1 MTISIGTLS
10 DHRLE
15 MAERKGPGHP
25 DTICDAITEE
35 ISIALCEYYLN
46 TFGMIM
52 HHNIDKAL
60 LIGGQSQ
67 PRFGGGSV
75 TEPISL
81 IIAGRATHEVDGKV
95 IPVKDIAVETA
106 KAWTRKNLRF
116 LRVDKD
122 IRFEARIRPGSSDLV
137 QLFSR
142 FGKGEIPLANDT
154 SFGAGYFPFSPLE
167 SSILDIDQLLGHAKT
182 RNQFPFVG
190 EDTKVMGTRLSR
202 HRQYTIAIAMVDR
215 YINDLSDYIGKID
228 AIKAYILRNLG
239 DENTDLFIN
248 SADSYE
254 QESIYL
260 TVTGTSAESGDDG
273 QVGRGNRINGLITP
287 YQPMSLEAASGK
299 NPVSHVGKIYNY
311 FAFDLS
317 RQLVENHFCESAQV
331 FIVSQIGKPI
341 TDPQGLHVR
350 LKNRSAGKNIIEDF
364 CRNSLNSLPEYWKRI
379 VYQQTGTDQ
388 GR

>member
-1 MTISIGTLS
+1 MTISIGTLT
-10 DHRLE
+10 DNRLE

-35 ISIALCEYYLN
+35 ISIALCKYYLN
-46 TFGMIM
+46 TCGMIM

-67 PRFGGGSV
+67 PRFGGGRV
-75 TEPISL
+75 TQPISL

-95 IPVKDIAVETA
+95 IPVQDIAVETA
-106 KAWTRKNLRF
+106 KAWTRKNMRF
-116 LRVDKD
+116 LQVDKD
-122 IRFEARIRPGSSDLV
+122 IRFESRIRPGSTDLV

-154 SFGAGYFPFSPLE
+154 SFGAGYYPYSALE
-167 SSILDIDQLLGHAKT
+167 SSILDIDQLLSDPKT
-182 RNQFPFVG
+182 QSVFPYVG
-190 EDTKVMGTRLSR
+190 EDTKVMGTRHSR

-215 YINDLSDYIGKID
+215 YIQDLSDYIGKIE
-228 AIKAYILRNLG
+228 AIKTHIFRNLR
-239 DENTDLFIN
+239 DENATLFIN

-254 QESIYL
+254 QGSIYL

-287 YQPMSLEAASGK
+287 YRPMSLEAASGK

-311 FAFDLS
+311 FALDLS
-317 RQLVENHFCESAQV
+317 RQLVESHFCESAQV
-331 FIVSQIGKPI
+331 FIVSQIGKPV

-350 LKNRSAGKNIIEDF
+350 LKNRSTGKDMIEDF
-364 CRNSLNSLPEYWKRI
+364 CRSSLNSLPEYWKRI
-379 VYQQTGTDQ
+379 IYRKTGQ
-388 GR
+388 VR

>member
-1 MTISIGTLS
+1 MTISIGTLT
-10 DHRLE
+10 DNRLE

-35 ISIALCEYYLN
+35 ISIALCKYYLN
-46 TFGMIM
+46 TCGMIM

-67 PRFGGGSV
+67 PRFGGGRV
-75 TEPISL
+75 TQPISL

-95 IPVKDIAVETA
+95 IPVQDIAVETA
-106 KAWTRKNLRF
+106 KAWTRKNMRF
-116 LRVDKD
+116 LQVDKD
-122 IRFEARIRPGSSDLV
+122 IRFESRIRPGSTDLV

-154 SFGAGYFPFSPLE
+154 SFGAGYYPYSALE
-167 SSILDIDQLLGHAKT
+167 SSILDIDQLLSDPKT
-182 RNQFPFVG
+182 QSVFPYVG
-190 EDTKVMGTRLSR
+190 EDTKVMGTRHSR

-215 YINDLSDYIGKID
+215 YIQDLSDYIGKIE
-228 AIKAYILRNLG
+228 AIKTHIFRNLR
-239 DENTDLFIN
+239 DENATLFIN

-254 QESIYL
+254 QGSIYL

-287 YQPMSLEAASGK
+287 YRPMSLEAASGK

-311 FAFDLS
+311 FALDLS
-317 RQLVENHFCESAQV
+317 RQLVESHFCESAQV
-331 FIVSQIGKPI
+331 FIVSQIGKPV
-341 TDPQGLHVR
+341 TDPHGLHVR
-350 LKNRSAGKNIIEDF
+350 LKNRSVGKDMIEDF
-364 CRNSLNSLPEYWKRI
+364 CRTSLSGLPEYWKRI
-379 VYQQTGTDQ
+379 VYQKADQ